1 MLRMYSSWRDREN
14 ISVVTS
20 EDGARFTRTS
30 DAPVLRA
37 DEPWEQAA
45 VMCPSVL
52 WDGVTGWERSADNPI
67 IAPDEGAWDGDACY
81 KPFVLD
87 MGGRWMLW
95 YNGRR
100 GTREQIGAAVLEG
113 ELGF

>member
-1 MLRMYSSWRDREN
+1 MD
-14 ISVVTS
+14 V
-20 EDGARFTRTS
+20 DAGAR
-30 DAPVLRA
+30 
-37 DEPWEQAA
+37 EPLLVRREA
-45 VMCPSVL
+45 
-52 WDGVTGWERSADNPI
+52 

-100 GTREQIGAAVLEG
+100 EHKEQIGAAVLEG

>member
-1 MLRMYSSWRDREN
+1 MFYHDGWYRMFYIGFHNEHYAQ
-14 ISVVTS
+14 I
-20 EDGARFTRTS
+20 GMARSRG
-30 DAPVLRA
+30 
-37 DEPWEQAA
+37 
-45 VMCPSVL
+45 
-52 WDGVTGWERSADNPI
+52 GVTGWERSTHNPI

-100 GTREQIGAAVLEG
+100 EHKEQIGAAVLEG